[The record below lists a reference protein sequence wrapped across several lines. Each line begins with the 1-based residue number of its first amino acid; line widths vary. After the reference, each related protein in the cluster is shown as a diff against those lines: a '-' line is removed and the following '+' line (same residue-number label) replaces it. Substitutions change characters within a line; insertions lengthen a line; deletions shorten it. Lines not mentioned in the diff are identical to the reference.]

1 MTFSET
7 AQRAGVHGLLFAS
20 LLLLAFGCGDSTT
33 EPENESL
40 TMNEAVALFEG
51 MRAIQQDSTPRI
63 LHASDDS
70 TVVACPVAGQVR
82 VTGSASEAVAG
93 DTLRLSTDF
102 TAAPAGCQFS
112 QGGHQFTIDG
122 DPGVRERTVVVIAGL
137 FEHFSIEGT
146 VTGSVDWQLD
156 GRSGSCGGGRQ
167 PPGAH
172 SAAPVQDQPGAS
184 APPRWPRRMRA
195 WPENRPL
202 TSDVVACNPAHFCIS

>member
-7 AQRAGVHGLLFAS
+7 APRAGVHGLLFAS

-33 EPENESL
+33 EPENEPL

-156 GRSGSCGGGRQ
+156 GRSGSCGIDLVLTGEPDLSGNEPSVAGMLSGTLCDHDVNLEAQSVPGPGG
-167 PPGAH
+167 
-172 SAAPVQDQPGAS
+172 
-184 APPRWPRRMRA
+184 
-195 WPENRPL
+195 
-202 TSDVVACNPAHFCIS
+202 